1 MLKKIKENG
10 KVFGKEILSIAVVA
24 LVMGVF
30 TMLSWNLGIAK
41 AIDGVNS
48 ISLGESVMVLTL
60 FNTIK
65 VTVEMFSR
73 VPKVIK

>member
-65 VTVEMFSR
+65 VTVEIFSR

>member
-30 TMLSWNLGIAK
+30 TMLSWNWGIAK

>member
-1 MLKKIKENG
+1 
-10 KVFGKEILSIAVVA
+10 
-24 LVMGVF
+24 MGVF

>member
-30 TMLSWNLGIAK
+30 TMLSWNWGIAK

-48 ISLGESVMVLTL
+48 ISLGESVMILTL

>member
-48 ISLGESVMVLTL
+48 ITLGESVMVLTL

-65 VTVEMFSR
+65 VTVEIFSR

>member
-1 MLKKIKENG
+1 MMGKVKENV
-10 KVFGKEILSIAVVA
+10 KIFGKEILSIAVIA

-30 TMLSWNLGIAK
+30 TMLSWNWGIAK

>member
-1 MLKKIKENG
+1 MMGKIKENV
-10 KVFGKEILSIAVVA
+10 KELGKEILSIAVIVA
-24 LVMGVF
+24 IMGAL
-30 TMLSWNLGIAK
+30 TMLSWNWGIAK

>member
-65 VTVEMFSR
+65 VTVEMCSR

>member
-48 ISLGESVMVLTL
+48 ITLGESVMVLTL

>member
-30 TMLSWNLGIAK
+30 IMLSMEFR
-41 AIDGVNS
+41 NS
-48 ISLGESVMVLTL
+48 
-60 FNTIK
+60 
-65 VTVEMFSR
+65 
-73 VPKVIK
+73 

>member
-1 MLKKIKENG
+1 MG
-10 KVFGKEILSIAVVA
+10 A
-24 LVMGVF
+24 L
-30 TMLSWNLGIAK
+30 TMLSWNWGIAK

>member
-1 MLKKIKENG
+1 MLKKIKEDG